1 MLIISSHKKI
11 TLENLQ
17 IFLYFFLT
25 NKYKKS
31 YNDLNKQK
39 GYKMQTIS
47 ATEIKQNS
55 TRLQE
60 ALREDLLITK
70 REKPFVVVMDY
81 EKYKKLQQQD
91 DLWSYWSDQELD
103 NFSKIA
109 IGLSNNDFDDEDE
122 DYSQW

>member
-1 MLIISSHKKI
+1 
-11 TLENLQ
+11 
-17 IFLYFFLT
+17 
-25 NKYKKS
+25 
-31 YNDLNKQK
+31 
-39 GYKMQTIS
+39 MQTIS

-103 NFSKIA
+103 NFGKIA

>member
-1 MLIISSHKKI
+1 
-11 TLENLQ
+11 
-17 IFLYFFLT
+17 
-25 NKYKKS
+25 
-31 YNDLNKQK
+31 
-39 GYKMQTIS
+39 MQTIS

-109 IGLSNNDFDDEDE
+109 IGLSNNNFDDEDE